1 MCGLEL
7 HWISNKPKGNINKRI
22 LSWACGAFESSSWP
36 KLLSLKIFKLKLLIL
51 IWNRQKVPDGILEV
65 ETLHVLLS
73 LPSLFSHLSLAYSTQ
88 RLNLALP
95 GSSLSMHYSW
105 RVCWCDSE
113 GWHLPLSYRRPGS
126 LIFPLWE
133 KSLCF
138 TDHQLIL
145 GNQIRW
151 NAALFFFLPSLTKR
165 WVPWDCVRSVVRREQ
180 GLHVAEHQL
189 PVYNQGTLS
198 ESGIFTALKGV
209 KAWFQF
215 CSTCRYGD
223 LGLNPS
229 IGLYGK

>member
-1 MCGLEL
+1 MELLNQALDPGLSV
-7 HWISNKPKGNINKRI
+7 WKFSN
-22 LSWACGAFESSSWP
+22 W
-36 KLLSLKIFKLKLLIL
+36 KLLIL

-73 LPSLFSHLSLAYSTQ
+73 LLSLFSHLSLAYSHSETE
-88 RLNLALP
+88 LGTAWKKP
-95 GSSLSMHYSW
+95 GACTCSW

-113 GWHLPLSYRRPGS
+113 GWHLPLSYRSMSGKPDLS
-126 LIFPLWE
+126 LERNFLFYWSP
-133 KSLCF
+133 
-138 TDHQLIL
+138 TDPW
-145 GNQIRW
+145 NQIRW

-165 WVPWDCVRSVVRREQ
+165 WVPWDCVRSVVRERA

-215 CSTCRYGD
+215 CSATCR
-223 LGLNPS
+223 LVTLAWTWAS
-229 IGLYGK
+229 ASSYGK